1 MVIRKFI
8 SAIVLVAMI
17 FTVALPTYADSLE
30 EEKAKLEDVQQQLQN
45 KDAQRESK
53 KKEVKSAID
62 ELMVAQNQLAEAQKA
77 LQAVEDKQSSLE
89 LKIKATKITIEKNQ
103 KELEKTKKI
112 YSKRLREIYINGQ
125 INYLDVLLG
134 AKDFSDF
141 SSRMYLL
148 QRIIARDI
156 SLLSKLE
163 EQKRNLNSQQEAL
176 EEDKKQL
183 DKVHADVD
191 AKKKTVEAKAAERRA
206 LYDKALAEQNRLEQ
220 EYNDLMETS
229 NNIASMIKNWEQSG
243 TLGSV
248 NGSGRFIWPIH
259 GEITSPY
266 GWRTHPIFGT
276 QIFHSGIDIAADY
289 GDPILAADSGTVVY
303 AGWMGGYGN
312 AVMIDHGGGLVTLY
326 GHNTAVLVSEGQ
338 AVDKGQVIA
347 HAGSTG
353 YSTGP
358 HCHFEVRLH
367 GETVNPLSYLP

>member
-289 GDPILAADSGTVVY
+289 GDPILAADSGTVIY

>member
-77 LQAVEDKQSSLE
+77 LQAVEDQQNSLE
-89 LKIKATKITIEKNQ
+89 LKIKTTKITIEKNK

-125 INYLDVLLG
+125 INYVDVLLG

-163 EQKRNLNSQQEAL
+163 DQKRNLNSQQEAL

>member
-1 MVIRKFI
+1 MVIRKLI
-8 SAIVLVAMI
+8 STIVLVAMI

-45 KDAQRESK
+45 KEAQRESK
-53 KKEVKSAID
+53 KKEVKNAID
-62 ELMVAQNQLAEAQKA
+62 ELMVAQNQLAEAKKE
-77 LQAVEDKQSSLE
+77 LQAVEEQQNSLE
-89 LKIKATKITIEKNQ
+89 FKIKTTRITIEKK
-103 KELEKTKKI
+103 KEEFEETKRV

-156 SLLSKLE
+156 NLLNKLE
-163 EQKRNLNSQQEAL
+163 EQKRTLNAQQAAL

-183 DKVHADVD
+183 DKVHASVD
-191 AKKKTVEAKAAERRA
+191 AKKKMVEAKTAERKA
-206 LYDKALAEQNRLEQ
+206 LYDNALAEQNRLEQ

-229 NNIASMIKNWEQSG
+229 NNISSMIKNWEQSG

-248 NGSGRFIWPIH
+248 HGSGRFIWPIH

-276 QIFHSGIDIAADY
+276 QIFHTGIDIAADY
-289 GDPILAADSGTVVY
+289 GDPIVAVDSGTVVY

-338 AVDKGQVIA
+338 AVEKGQLIA

-358 HCHFEVRLH
+358 HCHFEVRVH

>member
-77 LQAVEDKQSSLE
+77 LQAVEDQQNSLE
-89 LKIKATKITIEKNQ
+89 LKIKTTKITIEKNK

-163 EQKRNLNSQQEAL
+163 DQKRNLNSQQEAL

>member
-1 MVIRKFI
+1 
-8 SAIVLVAMI
+8 MI

-289 GDPILAADSGTVVY
+289 GDPILAADSGTVIY

>member
-156 SLLSKLE
+156 SLLSNLE

-289 GDPILAADSGTVVY
+289 GDPILAADSGTVIY

>member
-77 LQAVEDKQSSLE
+77 LQAVEDQQNSLE
-89 LKIKATKITIEKNQ
+89 LKIKTTKITIEKNK

-163 EQKRNLNSQQEAL
+163 DQKRNLNSQQEAL

-289 GDPILAADSGTVVY
+289 GDPILAADSGTVIY

-367 GETVNPLSYLP
+367 GETVNPMSYLP

>member
-1 MVIRKFI
+1 MVIRKLI
-8 SAIVLVAMI
+8 STIVLVAMI

-45 KDAQRESK
+45 KEAQRESK
-53 KKEVKSAID
+53 KKEVKNAID
-62 ELMVAQNQLAEAQKA
+62 ELMVAQNQLAEAKKE
-77 LQAVEDKQSSLE
+77 LQAVEEQQNSLE
-89 LKIKATKITIEKNQ
+89 FKIKTTRITIEK
-103 KELEKTKKI
+103 KKEELEETKRV

-125 INYLDVLLG
+125 VNYLDVLLG

-156 SLLSKLE
+156 NLLNKLE
-163 EQKRNLNSQQEAL
+163 EQKRTLNAQQAAL

-183 DKVHADVD
+183 DKVHASVD
-191 AKKKTVEAKAAERRA
+191 AKKKMVEAKTAERKA
-206 LYDKALAEQNRLEQ
+206 LYDNALAEQNRLEQ

-229 NNIASMIKNWEQSG
+229 NNISSMIKNWEQSG

-248 NGSGRFIWPIH
+248 HGSGRFIWPIH

-276 QIFHSGIDIAADY
+276 QIFHTGIDIAADY
-289 GDPILAADSGTVVY
+289 GDPIVAADSGTVVY

-338 AVDKGQVIA
+338 AVEKGQLIA

-358 HCHFEVRLH
+358 HCHFEVRVH

>member
-183 DKVHADVD
+183 DKIHADVD

>member
-77 LQAVEDKQSSLE
+77 LQAVEDKQNSLE
-89 LKIKATKITIEKNQ
+89 LKIDSTKITIEKNK

-156 SLLSKLE
+156 GLLSKLE
-163 EQKRNLNSQQEAL
+163 DQKRNLNSQQEAL
-176 EEDKKQL
+176 EEDKRQL

-191 AKKKTVEAKAAERRA
+191 AKKKAVEAKADARRA
-206 LYDKALAEQNRLEQ
+206 LYDKALAEQNKLEQ

-259 GEITSPY
+259 GEITSPF

-276 QIFHSGIDIAADY
+276 QIFHSGIDIGADY

-338 AVDKGQVIA
+338 AVDKGQVVA

-367 GETVNPLSYLP
+367 GEPVNPLSYLP

>member
-1 MVIRKFI
+1 
-8 SAIVLVAMI
+8 
-17 FTVALPTYADSLE
+17 
-30 EEKAKLEDVQQQLQN
+30 
-45 KDAQRESK
+45 
-53 KKEVKSAID
+53 
-62 ELMVAQNQLAEAQKA
+62 
-77 LQAVEDKQSSLE
+77 
-89 LKIKATKITIEKNQ
+89 
-103 KELEKTKKI
+103 
-112 YSKRLREIYINGQ
+112 
-125 INYLDVLLG
+125 YLDVLLG

-141 SSRMYLL
+141 ASRMYLL

>member
-77 LQAVEDKQSSLE
+77 LQAVEDQQNSLE
-89 LKIKATKITIEKNQ
+89 LKIKTTKITIEKNK

-163 EQKRNLNSQQEAL
+163 DQKRNLNSQQEAL

-367 GETVNPLSYLP
+367 GETVNPMSYLP

>member
-1 MVIRKFI
+1 MVIRKLI

-30 EEKAKLEDVQQQLQN
+30 EEKNKLEDVQQQLQN
-45 KDAQRESK
+45 KDAQRENH

-62 ELMVAQNQLAEAQKA
+62 ELMVAQNQLAEAKKE
-77 LQAVEDKQSSLE
+77 LQAVEEQQNSLE
-89 LKIKATKITIEKNQ
+89 LKITTTKITIEKN
-103 KELEKTKKI
+103 KKNLEKTKKI

-125 INYLDVLLG
+125 VNYLDVLLG

-156 SLLSKLE
+156 NLLNKLE
-163 EQKRNLNSQQEAL
+163 SQKRDLNTQQEAL

-183 DKVHADVD
+183 DKVHADVN
-191 AKKKTVEAKAAERRA
+191 AKKKTVEAKTAERKE
-206 LYDKALAEQNRLEQ
+206 LYDKALAEQSRLEQ

-229 NNIASMIKNWEQSG
+229 KNISTMIQNWEQSG
-243 TLGSV
+243 TLGAV
-248 NGSGRFIWPIH
+248 HGSGRFIWPIH

-289 GDPILAADSGTVVY
+289 GDPIAAADSGTVVY

-326 GHNTAVLVSEGQ
+326 GHNTEVLVSEGQ
-338 AVDKGQVIA
+338 AVEKGQTIA

-367 GETVNPLSYLP
+367 GETVSPLSYLP